1 MLCIV
6 ITCIIVTK
14 LCTADLNNNT
24 FSNEKFLHKHL
35 WDQNTYHLLKIISKI
50 IDKDQDK
57 NRICYQDL
65 NHLIAEASSGTQWA
79 MKSKFLHFI
88 KQSLKS
94 TFYSFIAILK

>member
-6 ITCIIVTK
+6 ITCIIVIK
-14 LCTADLNNNT
+14 QSTADLNNT
-24 FSNEKFLHKHL
+24 FSDEKFLHKHL

-50 IDKDQDK
+50 IGKDQDK

-65 NHLIAEASSGTQWA
+65 NHLITEASSGTQWA

-88 KQSLKS
+88 QQSFLS
-94 TFYSFIAILK
+94 TFD